1 MIEEVSNYLNEVR
14 HDFSKQKLDE
24 ASVKDNPIEQYAKW
38 FEEAVGS
45 QVPDPKAMTLSTVNR
60 HGVPS
65 SRVVYTRGLKKNGL
79 VFYTNYNSQKG
90 IELTENPHASIN
102 IFWSE
107 LERQMRINGV
117 VEKLSEK
124 ESDQYFASRPRES
137 QIGAWASDQS
147 AQLADRAELEEKVK
161 YYEKEFE
168 GKEVPRPK
176 NWGGYIFEPY
186 YFEFWQGRP
195 SRLHDRIAYELIDGS
210 WSKKRLSP

>member
-24 ASVKDNPIEQYAKW
+24 GSVKDNPIEQYAKW

-60 HGVPS
+60 DGVPS
-65 SRVVYTRGLKKNGL
+65 SRVVYTRGLKKDGL

-90 IELTENPHASIN
+90 IELKENPHASIN

-107 LERQMRINGV
+107 LERQIRINGV
-117 VEKLSEK
+117 VEKLTEK
-124 ESDQYFASRPRES
+124 ESDEYFASRPRES
-137 QIGAWASDQS
+137 QVGAWASDQS
-147 AQLADRAELEEKVK
+147 AQLADRTELEEKVK
-161 YYEKEFE
+161 RYEKEFE
-168 GKEVPRPK
+168 GKDVPRPN
-176 NWGGYIFEPY
+176 NWGGYIFKPY

-195 SRLHDRIAYELIDGS
+195 SRLHDRIAYELIDKN

>member
-60 HGVPS
+60 DGVPS
-65 SRVVYTRGLKKNGL
+65 SRVVYTRGLKKDGL

-90 IELTENPHASIN
+90 IELRENPHASIN

-107 LERQMRINGV
+107 LERQIRINGV

-124 ESDQYFASRPRES
+124 ESDEYFASRPRES

-147 AQLADRAELEEKVK
+147 AQLADRTELEEKVK
-161 YYEKEFE
+161 QYEKEFE

-176 NWGGYIFEPY
+176 NWGGYIFKPD

-195 SRLHDRIAYELIDGS
+195 SRLHDRIAYELIDKS